1 MLTKAVM
8 DNGKDE
14 KLPEQVE
21 LHAGPLT
28 LLYEQGDIRYIRL
41 GNSEILRRI
50 YVAIRDRNWGTV
62 PPVFSNVKMDIAND
76 SFQITFDV
84 ANQQNEIDF
93 AWRGTIQGKVDG
105 TVSFSM
111 DGEARSTF
119 WRNRIGFCI
128 LHPAFLAGSNCQVE
142 HVDGRREQAVFPL
155 DFVSSQPVVPF
166 SEMKKVSHQVA
177 PGAWADVEFSGELF
191 ETEDQRNWTDASYK
205 TFCTPLRLPYPVEIQ
220 AGTRINQSVTLRLR
234 QEQPASSQLT
244 AAIVSGQPSSP
255 IIEVDRKAREIPLPD
270 RGLGVASHGQPLGPL
285 EINRLKSLHLHHLRV
300 DLVLSDPA
308 YAESLQLAIQQAA
321 ALYLKLEIALLVSDQ
336 MEQEL
341 AALRKK
347 LDSLQPRVSAWLCYP
362 EKELFLGGSPT
373 AAVVNAARKYLAG
386 YDPAIPFCAG
396 TNTDL
401 IFMKRSLPPLDR
413 IQKICFAITPQVHAF
428 DNASL
433 IETLPVQGAAVDSAR
448 LAGQGL
454 PVMVSPITLKPR
466 FNSYATTAAPALHFG
481 ELPPQ
486 VDVRQMSLFGAAW
499 TTGSFKAIAEAATD
513 SVTYFETSGWRG
525 VMETGLGSPLP
536 DIFHSIPGGV
546 YPLYHVLADI
556 GEFTGG
562 SLLPVQTSHPLQ
574 VNGLLLRTG
583 GRERMLLANYSG
595 QPQHVHIANLLFSLS
610 TRWLDETNLIQAMQ
624 TPEVYRQATEA
635 FLESRDGALELD
647 LLPFAV
653 VKIDGR

>member
-8 DNGKDE
+8 YYGKDE

-41 GNSEILRRI
+41 GKSEILRRI
-50 YVAIRDRNWGTV
+50 YVAIRDRNWGTISS
-62 PPVFSNVKMDIAND
+62 VFSNVKMDIAND
-76 SFQITFDV
+76 SFRLTFDV

-93 AWRGTIQGKVDG
+93 AWKGVIQGNPDG

-128 LHPAFLAGSNCQVE
+128 LHPAFLAGRTCQVE
-142 HVDGRREQAVFPL
+142 HVDGRCEQAIFPV
-155 DFVSSQPVVPF
+155 DFVSTQPVKPF
-166 SEMKKVSHQVA
+166 SEMKKISHQVVQ
-177 PGAWADVEFSGELF
+177 GVWAEVEFSGELF

-220 AGTRINQSVTLRLR
+220 ASTQISQSVTLRLR
-234 QEQPASSQLT
+234 QEQPAASQP
-244 AAIVSGQPSSP
+244 AATIVSGLTSGPTTS
-255 IIEVDRKAREIPLPD
+255 VDRKAYEIPLPD
-270 RGLGVASHGQPLGPL
+270 IGLGIASHGQPLSPL
-285 EINRLKSLHLHHLRV
+285 EIERLRSLNLHHLRV
-300 DLVLSDPA
+300 DLK
-308 YAESLQLAIQQAA
+308 LADSTYIETLHSAIRQAA
-321 ALYLKLEIALLVSDQ
+321 ALDLKLEVALLVSSRV
-336 MEQEL
+336 EQEL
-341 AALRKK
+341 AALRKQ
-347 LDSLQPRVSAWLCYP
+347 LNTLQPRVSAWLCYP
-362 EKELFLGGSPT
+362 EKELVLGGSPT
-373 AAVVNAARKYLAG
+373 VAVVNAARKYLTD

-433 IETLPVQGAAVDSAR
+433 VETLPVQGAAVASAR

-454 PVMVSPITLKPR
+454 PVMISPITLKPR
-466 FNSYATTAAPALHFG
+466 FNAYATAAASALPPG
-481 ELPPQ
+481 ELLPQ
-486 VDVRQMSLFGAAW
+486 VDVRQMSLFGADW
-499 TTGSFKAIAEAATD
+499 TTGSFKAIAEAAAD

-525 VMETGLGSPLP
+525 VMETEQGSPLP
-536 DIFHSIPGGV
+536 DIFQSFPGGV
-546 YPLYHVLADI
+546 YRLYHVLSDI
-556 GEFTGG
+556 GEFKGG

-574 VNGLLLRTG
+574 VNGLLLRKG

-595 QPQHVHIANLLFSLS
+595 QPQHVVIANLLSSLS
-610 TRWLDETNLIQAMQ
+610 TRWLDETSLIQAMQ
-624 TPEVYRQATEA
+624 SPEVYRQASEA
-635 FLESRDGALELD
+635 FLETRGSALELD
-647 LLPFAV
+647 LLPYAV
-653 VKIDGR
+653 ARIDSH